1 VAHTCTS
8 RYFKGRDQEGH
19 GLRLAWANS
28 LQDTLSPKMDW
39 RKMDWRHAIEHLF
52 FECKALNSNPSSTK
66 KQKRKKKELGM
77 CGGSCLESQHSE
89 G

>member
-1 VAHTCTS
+1 
-8 RYFKGRDQEGH
+8 
-19 GLRLAWANS
+19 
-28 LQDTLSPKMDW
+28 MDW